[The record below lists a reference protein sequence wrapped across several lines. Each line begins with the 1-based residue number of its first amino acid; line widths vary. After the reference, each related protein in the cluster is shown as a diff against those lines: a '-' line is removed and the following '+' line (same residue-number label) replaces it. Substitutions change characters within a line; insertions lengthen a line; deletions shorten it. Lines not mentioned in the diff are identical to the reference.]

1 MSYADTLLADGERI
15 VLRKRQH
22 WLALLLEQR
31 TPIGLVVL
39 GILLGLAREF
49 FRDSLRGTLYDL
61 VGVATLILIAVG
73 VLWFLV
79 RLWGWLNQDY
89 LVTTR
94 RVMKVEGIF
103 NKRSADSSLEKIN
116 DAVLTTGWL
125 GRLLGY
131 GDLEILTAAETEV
144 DVFTMLADARDFKKE
159 MLNQKFALESDMAR
173 PTISSP
179 PLRTAEMSR
188 EGATD
193 LLARLAELRDKGAIT
208 AEEYEAKK
216 RDLLERI

>member
-1 MSYADTLLADGERI
+1 MGYADTLLADGERI

-61 VGVATLILIAVG
+61 LGVATLILIGVG

-179 PLRTAEMSR
+179 PLRTAELSR

-208 AEEYEAKK
+208 PEEYESKK

>member
-73 VLWFLV
+73 VLWFLL

-179 PLRTAEMSR
+179 PLRTAELSR

>member
-39 GILLGLAREF
+39 GVLLGLAREF

-73 VLWFLV
+73 VLWFLL

-179 PLRTAEMSR
+179 PLRTAELSR

>member
-1 MSYADTLLADGERI
+1 MGYADTLLADGERI

-22 WLALLLEQR
+22 WLAVLLEER
-31 TPIGLVVL
+31 TALGLVVL
-39 GILLGLAREF
+39 GVLLWLAGQFFRTSLPDALYTLLGW
-49 FRDSLRGTLYDL
+49 
-61 VGVATLILIAVG
+61 ATLVLIAVG

-79 RLWGWLNQDY
+79 RLWGWLNQSY

-116 DAVLTTGWL
+116 DAVLSTGWL

-144 DVFTMLADARDFKKE
+144 DAFTMLADAREFKKE

-208 AEEYEAKK
+208 AEEYDAKK

>member
-1 MSYADTLLADGERI
+1 MGYADTLLADGERI

-31 TPIGLVVL
+31 TPIGLVILGVL
-39 GILLGLAREF
+39 FGLAREF
-49 FRDSLRGTLYDL
+49 FRTSLPDTLYTL
-61 VGVATLILIAVG
+61 VGWATLALVAVG
-73 VLWFLV
+73 VLWFLL
-79 RLWGWLNQDY
+79 RLWGWLSQDY

-144 DVFTMLADARDFKKE
+144 DVFTMLADAREFKKE

-179 PLRTAEMSR
+179 PLRTAELSR

-208 AEEYEAKK
+208 AEEYDAKK

>member
-73 VLWFLV
+73 VLWFLL

-179 PLRTAEMSR
+179 PLRTAELSR

-208 AEEYEAKK
+208 PEEYEAKK

>member
-1 MSYADTLLADGERI
+1 MGYADTLLADGERI
-15 VLRKRQH
+15 VLHKRQH

-179 PLRTAEMSR
+179 PLRTAELSR

>member
-1 MSYADTLLADGERI
+1 
-15 VLRKRQH
+15 
-22 WLALLLEQR
+22 
-31 TPIGLVVL
+31 
-39 GILLGLAREF
+39 
-49 FRDSLRGTLYDL
+49 
-61 VGVATLILIAVG
+61 
-73 VLWFLV
+73 
-79 RLWGWLNQDY
+79 
-89 LVTTR
+89 
-94 RVMKVEGIF
+94 VEGIF

-144 DVFTMLADARDFKKE
+144 DVFTMLEGAREFKKE

-179 PLRTAEMSR
+179 PLRTAELSR

-208 AEEYEAKK
+208 PEEYEAKK

>member
-1 MSYADTLLADGERI
+1 MGYADTLLADGERI

-22 WLALLLEQR
+22 WLALVLEQR
-31 TPIGLVVL
+31 SAIGLVVL
-39 GILLGLAREF
+39 GVLLWLAGQF
-49 FRDSLRGTLYDL
+49 FRTSLPDTLYSL
-61 VGVATLILIAVG
+61 TGWATLVLVAGG
-73 VLWFLV
+73 VLWFLL
-79 RLWGWLNQDY
+79 RLWGWLNQAY

-125 GRLLGY
+125 WRLLGY

-144 DVFTMLADARDFKKE
+144 DVFTMLEGARDFKKE

-179 PLRTAEMSR
+179 PLRTAELSR

-193 LLARLAELRDKGAIT
+193 LLARLAELRDQGAIT
-208 AEEYEAKK
+208 PEEYEAKK

>member
-1 MSYADTLLADGERI
+1 MGYADTLLADGERI

-31 TPIGLVVL
+31 TAIALVVL
-39 GILLGLAREF
+39 GILLWLAGQF
-49 FRDSLRGTLYDL
+49 FRTFLPDTLYTL
-61 VGVATLILIAVG
+61 IGWATLALVAIG
-73 VLWFLV
+73 VLGFLL
-79 RLWGWLNQDY
+79 RLWGWLNQAY

-144 DVFTMLADARDFKKE
+144 DVFTMLEGAREFKKE

-179 PLRTAEMSR
+179 PLRTAELSR

>member
-1 MSYADTLLADGERI
+1 MGYAETLLADGERI

-39 GILLGLAREF
+39 GVLLGLAREF
-49 FRDSLRGTLYDL
+49 FRDSLRGTPYDL
-61 VGVATLILIAVG
+61 VGLATLVLIAVG
-73 VLWFLV
+73 VVWFLL
-79 RLWGWLNQDY
+79 RMWGWLNQDY

-179 PLRTAEMSR
+179 PLRTAELSR

-193 LLARLAELRDKGAIT
+193 LLSRLAELRDKGAIT
-208 AEEYEAKK
+208 PEEYEAKK

>member
-49 FRDSLRGTLYDL
+49 FRDPLRGTLYDL

-73 VLWFLV
+73 VLWFLL

-179 PLRTAEMSR
+179 PLRTAELSR

-216 RDLLERI
+216 RDLLDRI

>member
-39 GILLGLAREF
+39 GVLLGLAREF

-179 PLRTAEMSR
+179 PLRTAELSR